1 MCRMTLAFLVLIK
14 VFYVVVMQLTSCS
27 NLQMAR
33 RLLNWEIP
41 LLVKEDNNVCCQY
54 MSSERLII

>member
-1 MCRMTLAFLVLIK
+1 MTLAFLVLIK

-33 RLLNWEIP
+33 RLLN
-41 LLVKEDNNVCCQY
+41 
-54 MSSERLII
+54 